1 MLLIFSESIIN
12 SKAANTIQTKSTSF
26 ELSKH
31 TNVITF
37 YRSNNII
44 LKFDKI
50 SEQSTNLL
58 IFGPKNLLGS
68 IFYLFLS
75 VSFLVLFRIR
85 YFFLKDKLKFYGR
98 NLYISFIA
106 SCLCIA
112 GAYELHDIPNSIQ
125 NFLLKISIK
134 FKKVSIIVITN
145 SLRDDLSKALGKQY
159 SKKIFTIADSHNFN
173 FNHDDINKKK
183 SRELKKF
190 KLGYFGSLHTYKGSK
205 LLFEIARE
213 LNYEIDIFTKDLE
226 RLPDDILKH
235 SKCLY
240 APHEDIQDLMLEY
253 DICFLFLV
261 NTNEFDD
268 VSKYTSPLKLFEYMA
283 AGVVTICSDHPV
295 LKEVVSNQDV
305 QFVENNRDSIISS
318 IRMLSLKKDIFKLKQ
333 RNAIEN
339 SFKYT
344 YKERANKIIKIINEN
359 RL

>member
-190 KLGYFGSLHTYKGSK
+190 QTRIFW
-205 LLFEIARE
+205 
-213 LNYEIDIFTKDLE
+213 IFTYL
-226 RLPDDILKH
+226 
-235 SKCLY
+235 
-240 APHEDIQDLMLEY
+240 
-253 DICFLFLV
+253 
-261 NTNEFDD
+261 
-268 VSKYTSPLKLFEYMA
+268 
-283 AGVVTICSDHPV
+283 
-295 LKEVVSNQDV
+295 
-305 QFVENNRDSIISS
+305 
-318 IRMLSLKKDIFKLKQ
+318 
-333 RNAIEN
+333 
-339 SFKYT
+339 
-344 YKERANKIIKIINEN
+344 
-359 RL
+359 